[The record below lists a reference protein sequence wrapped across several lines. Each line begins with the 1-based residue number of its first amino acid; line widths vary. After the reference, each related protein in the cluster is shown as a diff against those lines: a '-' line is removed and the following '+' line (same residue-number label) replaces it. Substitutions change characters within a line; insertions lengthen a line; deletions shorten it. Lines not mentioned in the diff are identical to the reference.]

1 MRSPARRGLMR
12 QQRGEADNHGE
23 TDGFAWSALMWYFV
37 AMHGEAEVLRKAR
50 LSAGLSPPEM
60 AELVGLDEA
69 RAVALEMGESA
80 ASTELLDRYARVFGL
95 SLRRFL
101 AGEAESAPATM
112 LFRSLHA
119 ERPSFE
125 DLLETGA
132 TSVLGEFLRC
142 VADVAE
148 LEESLGCRE
157 DRIAG
162 ELGALSAEPA
172 QGAPRLYRQAERLAQ
187 DARTRLG
194 LGLEPVPSMIELVQ
208 GRLGVTLFWIG
219 PDELDRDIDGACAR
233 APGAAILVNLVGGAE
248 CWWRTRMTLA
258 HELCHLLFDTTLT
271 APSSRR
277 AFLFSPHRGELPDRG
292 RRPRLRLPADMELIE
307 QRANAF
313 AAHFLAPSQGVR
325 DALGALP
332 PTSSEAIDTVCER
345 FQIGRVTAVNQI
357 TNTYRCSRE
366 ERLAMIAR
374 SARGP
379 SDLLPKQH
387 PDAVVR
393 TGLRAGRL
401 RDLVARALAEGR
413 IGKARARQV
422 LALRLSEPLPQVEPL
437 AEEQRTPVLSPEQVA
452 RLAAQRY
459 LSERGE
465 LAGCYPARVTREGDR
480 LRVEVEQTDEM
491 SWGAPRA
498 RGYLI
503 LSAAFKV
510 LEDESHIEPNTVT
523 LRVVG

>member
-1 MRSPARRGLMR
+1 MLR
-12 QQRGEADNHGE
+12 QREEAGKEGE
-23 TDGFAWSALMWYFV
+23 TGGFAWPTPMWYPV
-37 AMHGEAEVLRKAR
+37 VMHGEAEVLRSAR

-69 RAVALEMGESA
+69 HAMALETGESA
-80 ASTELLDRYARVFGL
+80 APTELLDRYARVFGL

-101 AGEAESAPATM
+101 AGGAESAPATM

-119 ERPSFE
+119 ERPSLE
-125 DLLETGA
+125 DLLETRA

-142 VADVAE
+142 AADVAE

-157 DRIAG
+157 DRITG
-162 ELGALSAEPA
+162 ELGELSAEPA
-172 QGAPRLYRQAERLAQ
+172 QSAPRLYRQAERLAL
-187 DARTRLG
+187 DVRTRLG
-194 LGLEPVPSMIELVQ
+194 LGLAPVPSMIELVQ
-208 GRLGVTLFWIG
+208 DRLGISIFWTG

-258 HELCHLLFDTTLT
+258 HELCHLLFDTTHI
-271 APSSRR
+271 APSARR
-277 AFLFSPHRGELPDRG
+277 AFLFSPHRGEVPDRA
-292 RRPRLRLPADMELIE
+292 RRPRLRLPADLELIE

-313 AAHFLAPSQGVR
+313 AAHFLAPSEGVKA
-325 DALGALP
+325 ALGALP
-332 PTSSEAIDTVCER
+332 PTSSEAIDTICER
-345 FQIGRVTAVNQI
+345 FLVGRIAAVNQI

-366 ERLAMIAR
+366 ERLTMIAMI
-374 SARGP
+374 ARGP

-387 PDAVVR
+387 PDAIVR

-401 RDLVARALAEGR
+401 RDLVACALSKGR
-413 IGKARARQV
+413 IGKARARQY
-422 LALRLSEPLPQVEPL
+422 LALRLSEPLPQTEPL
-437 AEEQRTPVLSPEQVA
+437 TEEQHAPIHTPEHVA
-452 RLAAQRY
+452 RLAAQHY
-459 LSERGE
+459 LNERGE
-465 LAGCYPARVTREGDR
+465 LAGCYPTRVTQEGDR
-480 LRVEVEQTDEM
+480 LRVEVEQADQM
-491 SWGAPRA
+491 SWSTTRA

-510 LEDESHIEPNTVT
+510 LEHESHIEPNTVT